1 MEKKFTFE
9 QIWQLNQPAQQQ
21 HLTERSEEQLNV
33 VTSEMATQ
41 TTSEYR
47 DVLTREIATQTS
59 EYSDRLT
66 RDMSTQKSEYNDRL
80 AREKLMESLQKS
92 KQEISRARV
101 NLNLTLGKEESKIAY
116 HIGLLKKT
124 MKRENEMNIKCEYK
138 REEKKIKKEMSEE
151 ETSSD

>member
-41 TTSEYR
+41 T
-47 DVLTREIATQTS
+47 TS

-151 ETSSD
+151 ETSND